1 MNKLIPFFIL
11 AAISVS
17 CGTASRRSSVSS
29 RDEVLNIGYGKQMK
43 ESNTYAI
50 SKLDVKENELA
61 PYSNIFDYLKGRVAG
76 VQVIGNKIIIRGVGT
91 INGSTDPLILV
102 DGVKTDDISYL
113 NPIDVA
119 DVTVLK
125 DASSSIYGVQGANGV
140 ILITTKK

>member
-11 AAISVS
+11 AVFSVS

-43 ESNTYAI
+43 ENNTYAI

-61 PYSNIFDYLKGRVAG
+61 PYNNIFDYLKGRVAG

-102 DGVKTDDISYL
+102 DGIKTDDISYL